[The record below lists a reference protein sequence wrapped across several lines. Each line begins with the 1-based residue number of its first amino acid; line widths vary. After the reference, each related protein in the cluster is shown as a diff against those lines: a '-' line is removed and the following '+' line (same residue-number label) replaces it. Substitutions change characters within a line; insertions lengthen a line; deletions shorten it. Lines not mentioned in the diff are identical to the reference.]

1 MAQRT
6 VWLPEIG
13 ELTLS
18 KRRGSRNI
26 RISVSAAGRVRVG
39 LPTWL
44 PYSAGISFALSRKE
58 WLLEHK
64 AKHQT
69 VHFKDGDRIGKS
81 FRLRYQY
88 DPAVTKTSARV
99 LGADVIVKSNM
110 ALSDDAVQEKAS
122 LAAERALKKEAEKLL
137 PPRLQELA
145 SQYGFS
151 YNSLSIKKMSSRW
164 GSCSSQQNISLNF
177 FLMQLPW
184 QLIDYVILHELVHT
198 KHLNHSDSFW
208 RELVSVYPKAQSV
221 RKEIYSYRP
230 VINSV
235 GLNMA

>member
-1 MAQRT
+1 MVQKT

-26 RISVSAAGRVRVG
+26 RISISAAGRVRVG
-39 LPTWL
+39 IPTWL
-44 PYSAGISFALSRKE
+44 PYSAGISFALSRKK

-64 AKHQT
+64 AKHQILQ
-69 VHFKDGDRIGKS
+69 FQNGGRIGKS

-88 DPAVTKTSARV
+88 DSAAAKTSARV
-99 LGADVIVKSNM
+99 LNAEVIVNSNKH
-110 ALSDDAVQEKAS
+110 LSDDAVQEKIR
-122 LAAERALKKEAEKLL
+122 LAAERALKKEAQKLL

-145 SQYGFS
+145 RRHNFRYS
-151 YNSLSIKKMSSRW
+151 SLRIKKMSSRW
-164 GSCSSQQNISLNF
+164 GSCSSQQNITLNF

-184 QLIDYVILHELVHT
+184 QLIDYVLLHELVHT
-198 KHLNHSDSFW
+198 KHLNHSASFW
-208 RELVSVYPKAQSV
+208 REFESVYPEAKSL
-221 RKEIYSYRP
+221 RKEVNSYRP

-235 GLNMA
+235 GLNMT